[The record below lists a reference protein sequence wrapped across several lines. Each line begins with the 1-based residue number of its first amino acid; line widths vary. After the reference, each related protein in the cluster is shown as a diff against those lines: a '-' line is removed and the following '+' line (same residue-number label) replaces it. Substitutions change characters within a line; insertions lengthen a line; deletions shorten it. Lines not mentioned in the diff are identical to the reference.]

1 MESNLVNGSV
11 FGMRIVVIGQAAFGK
26 SVVESLCNAGED
38 VVTVFCPVDREGKEI
53 DPIKQEAVSRAIPV
67 LQFKRMRDDE
77 AVQAFLETDPDL
89 CVMAFV
95 TDFVPDSML
104 QAPKLGT
111 IQYHPSMLPLHRGPS
126 SINWPI
132 INGELKTGISIFWPD
147 DGLDTGPI
155 LVQKTAAIGSDDT
168 VGSLYYDKLY
178 PLGVQAMVES
188 VALIREGV
196 APKIPQDHQSA
207 TYETW
212 CGQEDGRINWDA
224 EGPTIYNLIRGC
236 DPRPGASARF
246 GAKDIFF
253 SEAKYSARTAS
264 GGIPLVARVLDKA
277 GGGLNKGTVAGEIV
291 AISEKGIRIAVRRGH
306 ITVATVRVD
315 GIKSSAAS
323 WAEAHMAVGDRFT

>member
-1 MESNLVNGSV
+1 MGLGISDRCVRD
-11 FGMRIVVIGQAAFGK
+11 MRIVVIGQAAFGK
-26 SVVESLCNAGED
+26 SVVESLCNAGEE
-38 VVTVFCPVDREGKEI
+38 VVAVFCPVDRDGKEF
-53 DPIKQEAVSRAIPV
+53 DPIKQEAVARAIPV
-67 LQFKRMRDDE
+67 LQFKRMRDDD

-132 INGELKTGISIFWPD
+132 IKGEDTTGISIFWPD

-155 LVQKTAAIGSDDT
+155 LMQKTASIGSNDT
-168 VGSLYYDKLY
+168 VGSLYYEKLY

-196 APKIPQDHQSA
+196 APQIPQDHESA

-212 CGQEDGRINWDA
+212 CGREDGRINWDA
-224 EGPTIYNLIRGC
+224 NGLTIYNLIRGC

-246 GAKDIFF
+246 GEKDVFF
-253 SEAKYSARTAS
+253 FDAS
-264 GGIPLVARVLDKA
+264 YERMRAGGGTPLVARVLDRP
-277 GGGLNKGTVAGEIV
+277 GGGLNEGTVAGEV
-291 AISEKGIRIAVRRGH
+291 AAINEKGLRIAVRAGH

-315 GIKSSAAS
+315 GTKSSAAS